1 MSTTSTGSFFL
12 REAGED
18 PHDNPPKP
26 FSKSKTSNWVAR
38 AGGLPPYVQHV
49 AHALVKKGEPESSA
63 IGKAVGIIKNWKD
76 GKGGVHKAIKAAA
89 AKAWAEWVAKKGSAH
104 AKGAVK
110 TAEALS
116 EIERITE
123 GFDLLQEAGEFV
135 GGEALVA
142 MLAEAKLTSKERDKL
157 PDSAFAIPGKRA
169 YPIHDE
175 GHARDALA
183 RASGKSE
190 EGTVRSAVKKRYP
203 KMDLQ
208 EALELA
214 EAEDLYVF
222 ALQECAAL
230 TEAAPAWMV
239 PVAARKPG
247 FHPLKPEKPKK
258 ASTTS
263 PSSGGQF
270 DSKHPRGYGGKF
282 IRSGQTGA
290 EVTAVQHRLG
300 VARTGTFGGNTK
312 KAVER
317 FQKNHG
323 LQVDGVVGKQTIA
336 ALRGNTNASS
346 VSTGALT
353 HVDRRYLR
361 RLAKRT

>member
-1 MSTTSTGSFFL
+1 VSEPASTFFL

-26 FSKSKTSNWVAR
+26 FSTSKTSNWVAR

-49 AHALVKKGEPESSA
+49 AHALVKKGEDESSA

-89 AKAWAEWVAKKGSAH
+89 AKAWAEWVAKKGSTA

-110 TAEALS
+110 TAEALN
-116 EIERITE
+116 ETEQLIEST
-123 GFDLLQEAGEFV
+123 DLLLEAGELI

-142 MLAEAKLTSKERDKL
+142 MLTEAKLSTAERDKL
-157 PDSAFAIPGKRA
+157 PSSSFAIPEKRE

-175 GHARDALA
+175 EHARKAIQL
-183 RASGKSE
+183 SGGKAE
-190 EGTVRSAVKKRYP
+190 HGRVVKAVAKRY
-203 KMDLQ
+203 KGIKAQ
-208 EALELA
+208 EAELIVA
-214 EAEDLYVF
+214 EGLYVA
-222 ALQECAAL
+222 ALQESTRL
-230 TEAAPAWMV
+230 VEAAPAWMI
-239 PVAARKPG
+239 PVAARQPG
-247 FHPLKPEKPKK
+247 FHPLKPEKKSSTTK

-263 PSSGGQF
+263 GGGAF
-270 DSKHPRGYGGKF
+270 DSKHPRGYHGKF
-282 IRSGQTGA
+282 IQGGSKGI
-290 EVTAVQHRLG
+290 EVTAIQHRLQI
-300 VARTGTFGGNTK
+300 ARTGTFGGNTK